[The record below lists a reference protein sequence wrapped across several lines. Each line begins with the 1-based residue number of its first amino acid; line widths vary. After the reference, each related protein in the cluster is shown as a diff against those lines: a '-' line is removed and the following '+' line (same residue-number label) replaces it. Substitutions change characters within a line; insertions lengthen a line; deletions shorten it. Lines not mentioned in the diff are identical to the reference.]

1 MTKSACYA
9 PHSALYFRPD
19 GLVHACCVTGFS
31 IGTVVGPER
40 ESLRQIWQG
49 TALAAQRQALEA
61 DAFDLGCQECE
72 FVAESG
78 GREATVAYHFD
89 RFSEG
94 SPHRF
99 PKMLDLALSSRCNL
113 QCVMCNGGLSSAIRT
128 QREGLPP
135 LPDCYD
141 DLFFEELDEFL
152 PHLERL
158 QFKGG
163 EPFLARENQRI
174 WDRLIELGLTPE
186 VTVTTNGTLFND
198 RVAHYVRELR
208 MHPNISVDGMTA
220 ETIEAIRVGVDAER
234 LWHNIDR
241 FQELAEQ
248 AGNGMTLSFCLMPMN
263 WREVLPFL
271 AEADRRQLNCN
282 VIFVNQPQQ
291 YDLLRLPREE
301 LAEILAELSSIKME
315 LVGDAPRNSHAEVLE
330 RIRSH
335 LENPV
340 DLVVSSV
347 LMASRPIHRE
357 AQSELRAML
366 VGEFACEPMLV
377 EAEDGI
383 VCSVEV
389 PDWAV
394 WLGASEFVGGQLDLL
409 DKLIEKRCGP
419 VTNKWLVS
427 PMRGVVVLA
436 IQVATEGGLREL
448 RVYRLVDADSGRQ
461 RVYVVDAAPAGNTA
475 SSAS

>member
-49 TALAAQRQALEA
+49 TALAAQRQVLEA

-141 DLFFEELDEFL
+141 DRFFEELDEFL

-340 DLVVSSV
+340 DLVESSV

-357 AQSELRAML
+357 AQAELRAML

-389 PDWAV
+389 PDWAE

-475 SSAS
+475 SNPS

>member
-31 IGTVVGPER
+31 IGTVVGPDR

-49 TALAAQRQALEA
+49 TALAAQRQVLEA

-141 DLFFEELDEFL
+141 DQFFEELDEFL

-208 MHPNISVDGMTA
+208 MHPNISVDGMAA

-291 YDLLRLPREE
+291 YDILRLPREE
-301 LAEILAELSSIKME
+301 LAEILAELSSVELE

-340 DLVVSSV
+340 DLVESSV

-357 AQSELRAML
+357 AQAELRAML

-389 PDWAV
+389 PDWAE

-475 SSAS
+475 STRS